1 MKIVML
7 DGYTTNPGDLNYD
20 AFKKF
25 GEFVWYD
32 RTEKTKAAVLERAKD
47 AEIIITNKTPITA
60 EIIDEL
66 DNCRYIGLMSTG
78 FDAVDVKHARKKGI
92 TVCNVP
98 TYTTDAVAQMT
109 FALIMAIY
117 NRVEHHSNM
126 VHSGTWANCPDF
138 CFWDSPLTE
147 LRGKTIGLFGFGK
160 IARAVAEV
168 ALAFKMNVIAYSR
181 SSFEYS
187 GVESVDLDTL
197 LSNSD
202 ILSLH
207 APFNEQTNNIINAD
221 TIAKMKDG
229 SVLINT
235 ARGKLID
242 DNALAVALKS
252 GKIRGAGLDVLSI
265 EPPKDGNPLFGI
277 RNCIITPHISWAAI
291 ETRERLVGIVA
302 DNLANFLN
310 GTPKNEV
317 F

>member
-7 DGYTTNPGDLNYD
+7 DGYTTNPGDLSYD
-20 AFKKF
+20 AFEKF

-32 RTEKTKAAVLERAKD
+32 RTEKTKAGVLERAKD

-66 DNCRYIGLMSTG
+66 ENCRYIGLMSTG
-78 FDAVDVKHARKKGI
+78 FDAVDVKYAKQKGI

-126 VHSGTWANCPDF
+126 VHNGAWANCPDF

-160 IARAVAEV
+160 IARAVADV
-168 ALAFKMNVIAYSR
+168 ALAFKMKVIAYSR
-181 SSFEYS
+181 SPFEYS

-197 LSNSD
+197 LKNSD

-229 SVLINT
+229 AVLINT
-235 ARGKLID
+235 ARGKLVD
-242 DNALAVALKS
+242 DYALSQALKS
-252 GKIRGAGLDVLSI
+252 GKIRGAGLDVLSV

-277 RNCIITPHISWAAI
+277 ENCIITPHISWAAV

-310 GTPKNEV
+310 GTPQNEV

>member
-7 DGYTTNPGDLNYD
+7 DGYTTNPGDLSYGV
-20 AFKKF
+20 FESF

-32 RTEKTKAAVLERAKD
+32 RTEKTKAGVLERAKD

-66 DNCRYIGLMSTG
+66 ENCRYIGLMSTG
-78 FDAVDVKHARKKGI
+78 FDAVDVKHARQKGI

-109 FALIMAIY
+109 FALILAIY

-126 VHSGTWANCPDF
+126 VHTGAWANCPDF
-138 CFWDSPLTE
+138 CFWKSPLTE
-147 LRGKTIGLFGFGK
+147 LSGKTIGLFGFGK
-160 IARAVAEV
+160 IARAVVDV
-168 ALAFKMNVIAYSR
+168 AIAFKMNVIAYSR
-181 SSFEYS
+181 STFEYKN
-187 GVESVDLDTL
+187 VESVDLDTL
-197 LSNSD
+197 LKKSD

-229 SVLINT
+229 AVLINT
-235 ARGKLID
+235 ARGKLVD
-242 DNALAVALKS
+242 DYALAIALKN
-252 GKIRGAGLDVLSI
+252 GKITGAGLDVLSV

-277 RNCIITPHISWAAI
+277 ENCIITPHISWAAV

-302 DNLANFLN
+302 DNLAKFLN
-310 GTPKNEV
+310 GTPQNEV

>member
-7 DGYTTNPGDLNYD
+7 DGYTTNPGDLSYD
-20 AFKKF
+20 AFEKL

-32 RTEKTKAAVLERAKD
+32 RTEKTKAGVLERAKD

-60 EIIDEL
+60 EIIDQLEK
-66 DNCRYIGLMSTG
+66 CRYIGLMSTG
-78 FDAVDVKHARKKGI
+78 FDAVDVKHARRKGI

-126 VHSGTWANCPDF
+126 VHNGAWANCPDF
-138 CFWDSPLTE
+138 CFWNSPLTE

-160 IARAVAEV
+160 IARAVADV
-168 ALAFKMNVIAYSR
+168 ALAFKMKVIAYSR
-181 SSFEYS
+181 SPFEYS
-187 GVESVDLDTL
+187 GVENVDLDTL
-197 LSNSD
+197 LKTSD

-221 TIAKMKDG
+221 TIDKMKDG
-229 SVLINT
+229 AVLINT
-235 ARGKLID
+235 ARGKLVD
-242 DNALAVALKS
+242 DTALAQALKS
-252 GKIRGAGLDVLSI
+252 GKIRGAGLDVLSV

-277 RNCIITPHISWAAI
+277 ENCIITPHISWAGI
-291 ETRERLVGIVA
+291 ETRERLVGIVV
-302 DNLANFLN
+302 DNLVKFLN
-310 GTPKNEV
+310 GTPQNEV